1 MKAIPTSYRGT
12 NFRSRIEA
20 RWAVFFDL
28 VEWPWEYE
36 PIDLEGY
43 IPDFILTFDRPLLV
57 EVKSALTLP
66 ELYAHT
72 PKVDASGWHGE
83 ALIVGARLF
92 QSEQFGD
99 CLSPGI
105 LREGGCSPESEPGW
119 STATIGRAPWCS
131 NDSGGTPLKVEGPA
145 PVHCIHGKGCWAECG
160 CGQCPN
166 CGRVP
171 GEP

>member
-43 IPDFILTFDRPLLV
+43 IPDFILTFDRP
-57 EVKSALTLP
+57 
-66 ELYAHT
+66 
-72 PKVDASGWHGE
+72 
-83 ALIVGARLF
+83 
-92 QSEQFGD
+92 
-99 CLSPGI
+99 
-105 LREGGCSPESEPGW
+105 GW

-131 NDSGGTPLKVEGPA
+131 ND
-145 PVHCIHGKGCWAECG
+145 IHGKGCWAECG